1 MTVEQLLPQIAEIQV
16 LHSVCG
22 TVVLELVSQ
31 TLCLPYKQV
40 WCLEKVERFEALQ
53 VYRVIT
59 LPKQMEDTLF
69 SQPQCLMR
77 PQLTKKMFSTDD

>member
-31 TLCLPYKQV
+31 TLCLPYK
-40 WCLEKVERFEALQ
+40 
-53 VYRVIT
+53 
-59 LPKQMEDTLF
+59 
-69 SQPQCLMR
+69 
-77 PQLTKKMFSTDD
+77 